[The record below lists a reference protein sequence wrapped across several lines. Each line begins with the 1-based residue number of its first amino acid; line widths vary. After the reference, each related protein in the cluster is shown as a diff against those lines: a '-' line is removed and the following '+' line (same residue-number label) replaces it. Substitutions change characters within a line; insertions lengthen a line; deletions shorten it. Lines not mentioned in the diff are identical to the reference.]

1 MGTHPIFES
10 DFDCLTDSE
19 IYKNLKMGKTVEE
32 TYKKIDQL
40 EHVLLR
46 PDSYVGS
53 IEHVRQAMWVYDK
66 DLDKLVH
73 REIDFIP
80 ALFKIF
86 DEIMVNAADNK
97 VRDPTQT
104 LIKVEINAESN
115 EISIMN
121 NGRGIPIEIHK
132 EHNVYVPELIFGQ
145 MMTSSNYDDEE
156 KKVT

>member
-1 MGTHPIFES
+1 MGNNLRNFEKNKNEHPIS
-10 DFDCLTDSE
+10 
-19 IYKNLKMGKTVEE
+19 
-32 TYKKIDQL
+32 
-40 EHVLLR
+40 
-46 PDSYVGS
+46 
-53 IEHVRQAMWVYDK
+53 
-66 DLDKLVH
+66 
-73 REIDFIP
+73 P

-156 KKVT
+156 KKVFF

>member
-1 MGTHPIFES
+1 
-10 DFDCLTDSE
+10 
-19 IYKNLKMGKTVEE
+19 
-32 TYKKIDQL
+32 
-40 EHVLLR
+40 
-46 PDSYVGS
+46 
-53 IEHVRQAMWVYDK
+53 
-66 DLDKLVH
+66 
-73 REIDFIP
+73 
-80 ALFKIF
+80 
-86 DEIMVNAADNK
+86 MVNAADNK

-156 KKVT
+156 KKVFF